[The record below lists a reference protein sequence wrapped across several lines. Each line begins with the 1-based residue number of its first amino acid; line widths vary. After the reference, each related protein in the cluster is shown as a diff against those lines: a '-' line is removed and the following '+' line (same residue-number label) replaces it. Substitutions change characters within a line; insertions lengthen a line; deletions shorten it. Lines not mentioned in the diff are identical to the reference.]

1 MKTIDMPP
9 AAQEVPAAALP
20 SRKLRMA
27 VLYILATAV
36 VIVLLFAY
44 LGLSPSSFIVD
55 FHFVVDLIQQMLPP
69 NIALFWTNSRV
80 LLSLIETLSMAF
92 LATVFGGAIA
102 MFLAFFAATNT
113 APHPWIRLGVRT
125 LLVMNRSVPHLIVIL
140 VLLIAVGIGPFAGM
154 LALIFGSIGM
164 YGKFFADSIEQA
176 DKGMVES
183 VQSVGST
190 RLQVIRYAVL
200 PQVMP
205 SFVANLFYAF
215 DYNLRAA
222 IPLGIFGGGGI
233 GFELAF
239 ANGLLHYKDVL
250 AYTILIVVMI
260 NGMERISDWV
270 RRSIITQPMLT
281 TN

>member
-1 MKTIDMPP
+1 MTPVTPILD
-9 AAQEVPAAALP
+9 VPANVLP
-20 SRKLRMA
+20 SRKLRFMIFY
-27 VLYILATAV
+27 LLAGAAS
-36 VIVLLFAY
+36 ISLLFAF
-44 LGLSPSSFIVD
+44 LGLTPSSFIVD
-55 FHFVVDLIQQMLPP
+55 FRFVGDLARQMFPP
-69 NIALFWTNSRV
+69 NIALFWTKRAI

-92 LATVFGGAIA
+92 LATILGGALA
-102 MFLAFFAATNT
+102 LFLAFFAAANT
-113 APHPWIRLGVRT
+113 TPHPLVRLVART
-125 LLVMNRSVPHLIVIL
+125 LLVMNRSVPNLIVIL

-154 LALIFGSIGM
+154 LALTFGSVGM
-164 YGKFFADSIEQA
+164 YGKFFADAIEQS
-176 DKGMVES
+176 DKGTLES
-183 VQSVGST
+183 VESVGST
-190 RLQVIRYAVL
+190 RLQTIRFAVL

-205 SFVANLFYAF
+205 SLVANLFYAF

-270 RRSIITQPMLT
+270 RRGIITQPQLLAK
-281 TN
+281 

>member
-1 MKTIDMPP
+1 MTP
-9 AAQEVPAAALP
+9 EVPAGALP
-20 SRKLRMA
+20 SRKFLLTI
-27 VLYILATAV
+27 LYVLATAGLLC
-36 VIVLLFAY
+36 LLFAY
-44 LGLSPSSFIVD
+44 LDMSPAS
-55 FHFVVDLIQQMLPP
+55 FVVDFRFIADLAQQMLPP
-69 NIALFWTNSRV
+69 NVALFWAKSSV
-80 LLSLIETLSMAF
+80 LVSLVETLSMAF
-92 LATVFGGAIA
+92 LATIVGGALA
-102 MFLAFFAATNT
+102 LLLAFLAATNT
-113 APHPWIRLGVRT
+113 TPHPLVRLLMRT
-125 LLVMNRSVPHLIVIL
+125 LLVANRSVPHLIVIL

-154 LALIFGSIGM
+154 LALVFGSVGM
-164 YGKFFADSIEQA
+164 YGKFFADAIEQA
-176 DKGMVES
+176 DKGTMES

-190 RLQVIRYAVL
+190 RLQTIRFAVL

-222 IPLGIFGGGGI
+222 IPLGVFGGGGI

-270 RRSIITQPMLT
+270 RRRIITQPQLIT
-281 TN
+281 R